1 MILNSEREGEGEIIH
16 MFRHVENRSD
26 DVLSV
31 PERLGMFS
39 YIKQSLSLRSTLTV
53 TGGGGGGGGGAGAG
67 RT

>member
-1 MILNSEREGEGEIIH
+1 

-53 TGGGGGGGGGAGAG
+53 TGGGGGGGGGAGDG